1 MTGFKGFET
10 KEEAQ
15 SFIRKNGGML
25 TTRVLTPSGR
35 KPASIKDYYL
45 AVWYGGLDAD
55 KYPYCVLWNER
66 R

>member
-1 MTGFKGFET
+1 MTGFKCFET

-15 SFIRKNGGML
+15 SFVKKHGGML

-35 KPASIKDYYL
+35 KPATLKDYNL
-45 AVWYGGLDAD
+45 AVFVGGLNSE
-55 KYPYCVLWNER
+55 KYPYCVQWNER